1 MSTTVPERRV
11 DRASEHARTNI
22 FLCVKVESTDKT
34 EGEKKRAQKQT
45 YIHLDAWVLRVGE
58 RCQVHQRCVANQVV
72 VLDRLF
78 EHGKMWKDS
87 NLHVNTLSTKI
98 KNLSPKTVFSDID
111 HDDGKKKSREIDGR
125 KLHAGCARTARY
137 YFGPNVHVLNVWHNT
152 RLQ

>member
-111 HDDGKKKSREIDGR
+111 HDDGKKKRQRNRWE
-125 KLHAGCARTARY
+125 KTARWLCAY
-137 YFGPNVHVLNVWHNT
+137 SSILFWSQCTCAECVAQH
-152 RLQ
+152 